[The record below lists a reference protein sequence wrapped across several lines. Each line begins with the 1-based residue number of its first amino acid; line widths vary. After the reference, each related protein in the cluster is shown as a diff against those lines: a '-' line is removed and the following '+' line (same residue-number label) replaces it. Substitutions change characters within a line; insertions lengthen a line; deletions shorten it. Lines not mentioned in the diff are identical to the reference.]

1 MPYLPTTCRAE
12 GSLTPML
19 PIDLEKIPAPVPTPC
34 PPPIP
39 EKMWVTQGMECAI
52 GSMRFPKGHILSI
65 DDRSKLAKEIFQKCL
80 ELLDRK
86 GRSYSGSE
94 DVNLNFKENARRLG
108 MTKFQVWAVYA
119 NKHVDS
125 INNAIKSNPELPVDH
140 SESLE
145 GRVIDMINYGIC
157 LLALLEEGK

>member
-1 MPYLPTTCRAE
+1 MPKIL
-12 GSLTPML
+12 GS
-19 PIDLEKIPAPVPTPC
+19 KIECENGNEYKFNSEPPPAPD
-34 PPPIP
+34 PIF
-39 EKMWVTQGMECAI
+39 M
-52 GSMRFPKGHILSI
+52 
-65 DDRSKLAKEIFQKCL
+65 KEILCNNLITLEHRSIIAQCTFQKCL
-80 ELLDRK
+80 ELLEKK